1 MADLSTA
8 TLHAA
13 LASLG
18 APAGAKCCVG
28 FSGGADS
35 TALLKCLQELREE
48 LGGFEL
54 RAIHVNHHLHPRA
67 ETWAEHCAGLA
78 RQLAVPLLLLDAR
91 IEAVRGESL
100 EAAAREARY
109 RLFAEA
115 LTPAEFLLTAHH
127 AEDQLE
133 TLLLQLAR
141 GAGVAGLAGM
151 SRRTPCGPGEHLR
164 PLLDFNREALQRYLA
179 KSGLTWIKD
188 PSNEDHRFDRN
199 FMRHEVLPILRQRWP
214 SLPASAVR
222 SADHLAS
229 AQSIL
234 DELARADH
242 FAAAEGT
249 RLSVPMLRRLAPE
262 RMRNLLRYWIRLRNA
277 PLPSSAIL
285 GEVVS
290 QMLALTAD
298 TTPEVRWSGH
308 VARRYRDRLYLST
321 GLSDEPGEGAWWD
334 WKTQPEI
341 LLPAGSGRLRAR
353 EVTHANAVLTAIP
366 DKLRV
371 GWRAG
376 GETLRL
382 ATNRPHRELRS
393 LMQERGI
400 VPWMR
405 GRIPLLFAADELV
418 AVGDLWIA
426 AEFRASAEESGI
438 LLEWLDHPELY

>member
-1 MADLSTA
+1 
-8 TLHAA
+8 
-13 LASLG
+13 
-18 APAGAKCCVG
+18 
-28 FSGGADS
+28 
-35 TALLKCLQELREE
+35 
-48 LGGFEL
+48 
-54 RAIHVNHHLHPRA
+54 
-67 ETWAEHCAGLA
+67 
-78 RQLAVPLLLLDAR
+78 
-91 IEAVRGESL
+91 
-100 EAAAREARY
+100 
-109 RLFAEA
+109 
-115 LTPAEFLLTAHH
+115 
-127 AEDQLE
+127 
-133 TLLLQLAR
+133 
-141 GAGVAGLAGM
+141 
-151 SRRTPCGPGEHLR
+151 
-164 PLLDFNREALQRYLA
+164 
-179 KSGLTWIKD
+179 
-188 PSNEDHRFDRN
+188 
-199 FMRHEVLPILRQRWP
+199 
-214 SLPASAVR
+214 
-222 SADHLAS
+222 
-229 AQSIL
+229 
-234 DELARADH
+234 
-242 FAAAEGT
+242 
-249 RLSVPMLRRLAPE
+249 
-262 RMRNLLRYWIRLRNA
+262 MRNLLRYWIRLRNA

-290 QMLALTAD
+290 QMLALTDD